1 MVSLVGQLVLSL
13 ENGYKVWEDPS
24 FIKWR
29 KRDPHVTLHCHD
41 SVEGYYFQF
50 QCLYLYQMLFLS
62 VLASFFFF
70 FLGFP
75 FLFIYLFL
83 NSSYI
88 LKS

>member
-50 QCLYLYQMLFLS
+50 QCLYLHQILFLS
-62 VLASFFFF
+62 VLASFF
-70 FLGFP
+70 LGFP
-75 FLFIYLFL
+75 FLCFCF

-88 LKS
+88 LKF